1 MGRRCFPLAKE
12 KTRFVCQQC
21 GYTTSKWL
29 GRCPDCDSWSS
40 FIEEIEPTAEPRSKG
55 GERLSEPQQLV
66 KVTLSKE
73 QRRLVGIEEL
83 DRVLG
88 GGLVEGSLILV
99 GGEPGIGKSTLMLQ
113 VALLLGQSRASV
125 LYWSGEESQQQ
136 IKMRANRLGAVPDTV
151 YIQSETCLDQ
161 LQEIVQRLKP
171 SCMVIDSIQTVY
183 RSDLTSAPG
192 TVSQVRDI
200 TAQLMRMAKTSG
212 MVIFIVGH
220 VTKEGAIAGP
230 KMLEHM
236 VDTVLYFE
244 GDQHQNFRIVRAV
257 KNRFGSTNEIG
268 VFEMTE
274 NGLIEVKNPSAI
286 FLAERPLHGPGSAV
300 TALLEGSRPLLAEV
314 QALVSNTNYQ
324 NPRRLANGFDHNRM
338 AMLIAILEKRL
349 GLQMG
354 MLDAYINVA
363 GGLRISEPAADLAV
377 ILALAS
383 SFREKPLD
391 AGMVAIGE
399 VGLTGELRSVTRLEQ
414 RLREAA
420 RLGFERALIPAGG
433 KPVRV
438 EGIQVIPVRNIQEAI
453 ASGLKGTVK

>member
-1 MGRRCFPLAKE
+1 MIRRCFPLAKE

-40 FIEEIEPTAEPRSKG
+40 FVEEMEPTAEPRSKA

-113 VALLLGQSRASV
+113 VALLLGQSRTSV

-136 IKMRANRLGAVPDTV
+136 IKMRANRLGSVPDTV

-274 NGLIEVKNPSAI
+274 SGLIEVKNPSAI

-399 VGLTGELRSVTRLEQ
+399 VGLTGELRSVTR
-414 RLREAA
+414 
-420 RLGFERALIPAGG
+420 
-433 KPVRV
+433 
-438 EGIQVIPVRNIQEAI
+438 
-453 ASGLKGTVK
+453 

>member
-1 MGRRCFPLAKE
+1 MAKE

-40 FIEEIEPTAEPRSKG
+40 FVEELEPTAEPHSKG
-55 GERLSEPQQLV
+55 GERLSEPQQLT
-66 KVTLSKE
+66 KVTLAKE

-113 VALLLGQSRASV
+113 VALLLGQSRTSV

-161 LQEIVQRLKP
+161 LQEIVLRLKP

-200 TAQLMRMAKTSG
+200 TAQLMRMAKTTG

-244 GDQHQNFRIVRAV
+244 GDHHQNFRIVRAV

-383 SFREKPLD
+383 SFRERPLD
-391 AGMVAIGE
+391 ASVVAIGE

-433 KPVRV
+433 KPVRL
-438 EGIQVIPVRNIQEAI
+438 EGIQLMPVRNIQEAI
-453 ASGLKGTVK
+453 AAGLKGAVD